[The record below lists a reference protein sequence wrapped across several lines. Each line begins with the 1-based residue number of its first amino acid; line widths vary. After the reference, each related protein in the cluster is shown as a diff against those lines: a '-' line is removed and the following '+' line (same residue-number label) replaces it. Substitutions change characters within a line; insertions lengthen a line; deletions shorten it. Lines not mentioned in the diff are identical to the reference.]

1 MILCLTLSE
10 GQGDGTLWHAEKPLT
25 PALSRREV
33 NALCQSIGMRGT
45 MHRHG
50 MPPHRL
56 GRDHPLEAVNVTTP
70 AGVGLLL
77 ELILQGTQ
85 DLAAADAK
93 IEPEIATELGRIAA
107 TVL

>member
-1 MILCLTLSE
+1 MPLTAEAIIKDDTRQPVQQCFYINDSLSMILCLTLSE

-45 MHRHG
+45 MHWHG

-56 GRDHPLEAVNVTTP
+56 
-70 AGVGLLL
+70 
-77 ELILQGTQ
+77 
-85 DLAAADAK
+85 AA
-93 IEPEIATELGRIAA
+93 IIRRRQ
-107 TVL
+107 